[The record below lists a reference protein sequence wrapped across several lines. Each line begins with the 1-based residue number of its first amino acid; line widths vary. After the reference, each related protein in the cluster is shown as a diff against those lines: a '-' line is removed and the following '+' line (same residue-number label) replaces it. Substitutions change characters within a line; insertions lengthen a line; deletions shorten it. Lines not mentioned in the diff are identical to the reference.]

1 MINEKEIFFNYQK
14 ITKENAW
21 LLGFIFADA
30 TIGMQQKQRVIKLY
44 NKNFELLYKIKEAF
58 QLPYKITEQKNKN
71 NTVFFIRISNSE
83 FIKSVELQGFKEDK
97 SKLELP
103 KMTKACTK
111 LFLKGFLKGKGS
123 RFFETTRPV
132 YGFKVIFRSESF
144 INEIAQIISEYCNV
158 KVAKP
163 HCRKIVN
170 VTSCQIKYVNSDCA
184 RIVNFIE
191 SEYSI

>member
-1 MINEKEIFFNYQK
+1 MIDEKEIFFNFKK

-30 TIGMQQKQRVIKLY
+30 TIGIQQNHRVIKLY
-44 NKNFELLYKIKEAF
+44 NKDFELLNKIKETF
-58 QLPYKITEQKNKN
+58 QLPYKVTEQKNKN

-83 FIKSVELQGFKEDK
+83 FIKSVELHGFKEDK
-97 SKLELP
+97 ANLKIP
-103 KMTKACTK
+103 KMSKTCTK

-123 RFFETTRPV
+123 YFVETARPI

-144 INEIAQIISEYCNV
+144 INEVAQIISEYCNV

-170 VTSCQIKYVNSDCA
+170 VTSCQLKYVNSECDK
-184 RIVNFIE
+184 IVKFIN
-191 SEYSI
+191 SDFSI